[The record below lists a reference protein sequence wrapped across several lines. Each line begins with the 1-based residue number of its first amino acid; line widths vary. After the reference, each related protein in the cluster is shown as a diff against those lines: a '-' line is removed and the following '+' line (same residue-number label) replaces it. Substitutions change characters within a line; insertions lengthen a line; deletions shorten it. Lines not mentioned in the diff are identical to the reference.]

1 MIRSII
7 NRIHDRWA
15 NHHPL
20 VRFLVGALV
29 VGGIGLFA
37 LKPAYRGFKA
47 WRLDRNLVAAREAVD
62 DARMDE
68 ARDLS
73 LTVLR
78 AGDPRIEAF
87 RILEK
92 STATLRDPLH
102 SGIARALIGHPEGTR
117 EDRLNGFRG
126 IAQDIALGLVGQS
139 WASLPEDCQ
148 QDPRFAVAFAERLIM
163 EKRLSE
169 AVSMMLSV
177 PEGTRDPEIK
187 RSLIRAL
194 IASGKGEALQEA
206 QRQIATS
213 FPASP
218 QSESAEWL
226 KVLEEIPPVGLQA
239 SLLTPVRSLLE
250 GPEFKGQAQSGLMIA
265 RMDYAAQFA
274 RRAAVVDAAVERW
287 KEPSPELVARF
298 LQDLGLNQRLLDE
311 FPPERVIELPGLFP
325 YVLDASE
332 KTGAWD
338 QVLLLL
344 DKNGHL
350 LTKLDVLAHRAIALG
365 GKGESGGF
373 NQTWSAAIEEAKAN
387 PDGGSLMKLY
397 RIANEFG
404 LEEAGNLALLDAIR
418 LGRGPLP
425 LYSDLKPLLGSLQEQ
440 RRENTLL
447 EVCANYFSFEP
458 GNPVLLT
465 QYAYLACLNQ
475 LAEPAMIVKALE
487 PLAKAFP
494 KELPIQCV
502 LAMVYLCDGKPEK
515 AAEALDGLNLDPSKL
530 APSYRAVYLVSQVL
544 NRRMSKNDPQVVD
557 FPWQSLQASE
567 RRRFTE
573 LIRSAVP

>member
-7 NRIHDRWA
+7 NRSHDRWA
-15 NHHPL
+15 NLHPL
-20 VRFLVGALV
+20 VRFLVGAVV
-29 VGGIGLFA
+29 VGCLGLFA
-37 LKPAYRGFKA
+37 LRPAYRAFKE

-62 DARMDE
+62 GSRMDE

-102 SGIARALIGHPEGTR
+102 SGIARALISHPEGTR

-126 IAQDIALGLVGQS
+126 IAQEIALGLVGQS
-139 WASLPEDCQ
+139 WASLPEDCK
-148 QDPRFAVAFAERLIM
+148 QDPRFAVAFAERLIK

-169 AVSMMLSV
+169 AVSMMLAV
-177 PEGTRDPEIK
+177 PEGTRDPAIK

-194 IASGKGEALQEA
+194 IASGKGEAFQEA
-206 QRQIATS
+206 QRQIAAG
-213 FPASP
+213 FPAS
-218 QSESAEWL
+218 QSESTEWL
-226 KVLEEIPPVGLQA
+226 KVLEEIPPVSLQA

-250 GPEFKGQAQSGLMIA
+250 GPEFVGQAESGLMIA

-287 KEPSPELVARF
+287 KEPSPELLARF
-298 LQDLGLNQRLLDE
+298 LRDLGLNQRLLDE
-311 FPPERVIELPGLFP
+311 FPTERVLEVSCLFP
-325 YVLDASE
+325 YVLDALE

-344 DKNGHL
+344 DKNAGL
-350 LTKLDVLAHRAIALG
+350 LTKSDRLAHRAIALG
-365 GKGESGGF
+365 GKGDSGGF
-373 NQTWSAAIEEAKAN
+373 NQTWSAAIKEAKAS
-387 PDGGSLMKLY
+387 PDGGSLMKVH
-397 RIANEFG
+397 RIAKDFG
-404 LEEAGNLALLDAIR
+404 LEEAGNLALLDAIL
-418 LGRGPLP
+418 LGRGSLP
-425 LYSDLKPLLGSLQEQ
+425 LYSDLKPLLGSLQAQ

-475 LAEPAMIVKALE
+475 LAEPAMILKAME

-502 LAMVYLCDGKPEK
+502 LAMVYLFDGKPEK
-515 AAEALDGLNLDPSKL
+515 AAETLDGLNLDPSKL

-544 NRRMSKNDPQVVD
+544 NRRMSKNDPQVID